1 MEHLPRRLHWSGK
14 KNGESYE
21 PRTLRCSHLAAC
33 TDQRRGSARESDRQQ
48 RFDLCPRTHDWNVSS
63 RHKCAIAR
71 SPVKRRTASPKSASR
86 TRLVDCR
93 GRAYDELSGTRLTK
107 TRHGPG
113 TQPGPC
119 AELAATEGFASVSWI
134 ERSHRRCRSHQS
146 FACYSCFDRPEPCGS
161 SNHQSKQWL
170 LCQVD
175 QLDRRQ
181 RRAPCWPQGR

>member
-1 MEHLPRRLHWSGK
+1 
-14 KNGESYE
+14 
-21 PRTLRCSHLAAC
+21 
-33 TDQRRGSARESDRQQ
+33 
-48 RFDLCPRTHDWNVSS
+48 
-63 RHKCAIAR
+63 
-71 SPVKRRTASPKSASR
+71 VKRRTASPKSASR